1 MTRSVSSTCEILSHQ
16 MSHYSKE
23 DLKRGFLFK
32 VVNDHQSKKA
42 NTRSS
47 PVEESIL
54 HNSSYSSVSLRSFQ
68 ITYIKVNIVEYTIK
82 QTKKLLRNK
91 ENSWI
96 SIGCWLFFPH
106 HQARNM
112 SLLTEVNGQG
122 EPANSGAIVH
132 IVICCLQHQNVFC
145 STSVPFGKLI
155 SYNLLICTE
164 RALIKTLPSK
174 FSYCRTVLSSEL
186 WKQP

>member
-23 DLKRGFLFK
+23 DLKRGFLFR

-82 QTKKLLRNK
+82 QPKKLLRNK

-106 HQARNM
+106 QQARNR

-132 IVICCLQHQNVFC
+132 IVICCLQ
-145 STSVPFGKLI
+145 L